1 MTVKVNGRSLEATPG
16 ETVESLLSRLGLLA
30 RYCLVERNGEPV
42 ERQAFAQVR
51 IDDGDRLVVARPT
64 AGG

>member
-1 MTVKVNGRSLEATPG
+1 MTLTINSRRVAADPG
-16 ETVESLLSRLGLLA
+16 ETLEGLLDRLGLLP

-42 ERQAFAQVR
+42 ERRSFGRVR
-51 IDDGDRLVVARPT
+51 VAEGDRLVVAKPT

>member
-1 MTVKVNGRSLEATPG
+1 LTVRVNGRRFTVERG
-16 ETVESLLSRLGLLA
+16 ETVESLLERLGLLA

-42 ERQAFAQVR
+42 ARETFDRVHV
-51 IDDGDRLVVARPT
+51 DDGDRLVVARPT